1 MTFLERLRSGHSGVS
16 QHTNNKFMTLMIV
29 IIPIVLSLLPLWCQ
43 TLGHTVLHQQY
54 FQTTGFAPDSP
65 IFSILLF
72 LILTMHV
79 VSSRKRG
86 RIIVARTVSN
96 PSIRSRLDAIVL
108 FPRIPRYV
116 RQTISMY
123 PTDNP
128 PGHPRQ
134 ILHVSGTRPYSV
146 FVGMG
151 GGKHPQNR
159 GFCQFSR
166 LCICFRLA
174 NIQNLSFSPLKSL
187 FLPVLFLKILTLVI
201 HYILHGEHLCSNL
214 QT

>member
-1 MTFLERLRSGHSGVS
+1 MT
-16 QHTNNKFMTLMIV
+16 V
-29 IIPIVLSLLPLWCQ
+29 IIPIALSLLPLWCQ
-43 TLGHTVLHQQY
+43 TLGHTVLHQQSY
-54 FQTTGFAPDSP
+54 IQTTGFALDSP

-86 RIIVARTVSN
+86 RVMVARTVSY
-96 PSIRSRLDAIVL
+96 PSIRSGLDANVR
-108 FPRIPRYV
+108 FPRILRYV
-116 RQTISMY
+116 RQTITMY

-128 PGHPRQ
+128 PGHQRQ
-134 ILHVSGTRPYSV
+134 ILDVSGTRPYSV

-187 FLPVLFLKILTLVI
+187 FLPVLFFKILTLPLVMY
-201 HYILHGEHLCSNL
+201 YILHGQHLCSNPKP
-214 QT
+214 